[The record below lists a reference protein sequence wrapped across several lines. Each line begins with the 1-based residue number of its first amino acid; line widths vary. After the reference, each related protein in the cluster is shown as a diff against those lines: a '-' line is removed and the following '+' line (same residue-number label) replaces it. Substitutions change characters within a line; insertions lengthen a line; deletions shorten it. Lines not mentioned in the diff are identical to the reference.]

1 MFTPALC
8 MASGYIV
15 QFTKGIRM
23 TRPFNAATL
32 VLTLIVP
39 LSALA
44 ADETYVIEPVHSQP
58 IFEVQH
64 MGGFSMQRGSFT
76 KVAGKVVLD
85 RSAHKGSVDVTIDT
99 SSIRTFSDKLD
110 THVKGEDFFNVA
122 KYPTMTFKS
131 SNLTFDGDKLVAMD
145 GELTMLGI
153 AKPVS
158 LKVTNFVCGEHPFNK
173 KPMCGAE
180 GTASIKRS
188 EWGMKYGIPKAIGDD
203 VKITLPIEAYRE

>member
-1 MFTPALC
+1 
-8 MASGYIV
+8 
-15 QFTKGIRM
+15 M
-23 TRPFNAATL
+23 TRPFISAALALTL
-32 VLTLIVP
+32 VVP

-64 MGGFSMQRGSFT
+64 MGGFSMQRGSFG
-76 KVAGKVVLD
+76 KVSGKVVLD
-85 RSAHKGSVDVTIDT
+85 RAAHKGSVDVTIDT
-99 SSIRTFSDKLD
+99 SSIHTISDKLD

-145 GELTMLGI
+145 GELTMIGV

-158 LKVTNFVCGEHPFNK
+158 LKLTSFLCGEHPFNK

-180 GTASIKRS
+180 ATATIKRS
-188 EWGMKYGIPKAIGDD
+188 EWGMKYGIPKAVGDD

>member
-1 MFTPALC
+1 
-8 MASGYIV
+8 
-15 QFTKGIRM
+15 M
-23 TRPFNAATL
+23 TRPFISAAL
-32 VLTLIVP
+32 ALTLIVP

-44 ADETYVIEPVHSQP
+44 AAETYVIEPVHSQP
-58 IFEVQH
+58 IFELQH
-64 MGGFSMQRGSFT
+64 MGGFSTQRGSFGM
-76 KVAGKVVLD
+76 VSGKVVLD
-85 RSAHKGSVDVTIDT
+85 RATHKGSADVTIDT
-99 SSIRTFSDKLD
+99 SSIHTISEKLD